1 MRYMVADLMF
11 KATKALYDNGMIC
24 LLLSDKKEIRFPVE
38 LNPKLYSATPAQLM
52 NIEIIC
58 EGTGLHWP
66 ELDEDL
72 SVTGIIE
79 GRFGITANK

>member
-1 MRYMVADLMF
+1 MKYMVADLIF
-11 KATKALYDNGMIC
+11 KATKAWHENGWIC

-38 LNPKLYSATPAQLM
+38 LNIKLRKATSDQLS

-58 EGTGLHWP
+58 NGTGLHWP

-72 SVTGIIE
+72 SVTGILE
-79 GRFGITANK
+79 GRFGTV